1 MLALLFVLPL
11 FWGQTGVWWSAVLAQ
26 ILTAGIALLLL
37 LLARGSGASAPAA
50 RA

>member
-11 FWGQTGVWWSAVLAQ
+11 FWGQAGVWWSAVLAQ
-26 ILTAGIALLLL
+26 ILTAGIALILLL
-37 LLARGSGASAPAA
+37 SKGRGASAPAA